1 MSRGNDSQF
10 TQVIPMSEQRRHQR
24 IRFSAPPS
32 VRIGQSGC
40 SGRGTLE
47 NLSLSGLM
55 LRTDFA
61 LRTAETF
68 GCEFSVRDSA
78 AIDLTA
84 TVVSKIGDCYGARFE
99 QGPIGE
105 WLIQDA
111 IDAALAAGK
120 ASILSINDHDG
131 RTVMRVIGGL
141 NGSLRNDF
149 LHGLT
154 RVGVADID
162 LSGVTEIDADGL
174 ELCRIAIERHG
185 VTISRQSRCVASGL
199 EGYIL

>member
-1 MSRGNDSQF
+1 MR
-10 TQVIPMSEQRRHQR
+10 EQRRHQR
-24 IRFSAPPS
+24 IRFSAPPT

-68 GCEFSVRDSA
+68 GCEFSVNDSA
-78 AIDLTA
+78 TIDLIA

-99 QGPIGE
+99 RGPIGE

-120 ASILSINDHDG
+120 ASILSINEQEG
-131 RTVMRVIGGL
+131 QTVMRVVGGL

-154 RVGVADID
+154 RVGIADID

-174 ELCRIAIERHG
+174 ELCRIAVECHN
-185 VTISRQSRCVASGL
+185 VTISRQSCCVASGM